1 MANELRKQHALTCD
15 EAVAIVRGEL
25 RSRGLAETHRVAAL
39 RSAPDQTTEGAAFAA
54 IVLPR
59 ESLGCSA
66 SCAYKL
72 LISDNGGVICQLCY
86 SRSGARPPVG
96 RGR

>member
-1 MANELRKQHALTCD
+1 MPNDFRTPRALTCD
-15 EAVAIVRGEL
+15 QAVAIVRGEL
-25 RSRGLAETHRVAAL
+25 QARGLAETHRVAAL

-59 ESLGCSA
+59 ETPGCAA

-72 LISDNGGVICQLCY
+72 LIADNGGVICQLCH
-86 SRSGARPPVG
+86 SRSGARPPASCI
-96 RGR
+96 R